1 MNPVRS
7 DEPLFDEAFLAKIE
21 RLALAA
27 RRSEGAGT
35 PRADRRGGRHEFA
48 DHRAYSPGDD
58 LRFVDWHLYG
68 RLGSLFLK
76 EFAREEE
83 ASVVLLLDLS
93 ASMAG
98 KLRGALRLSAALLT
112 VALAR
117 GDRVRLATARDGDL
131 RLSSTLAGDA
141 RRAELLDLLGACD
154 GTAAGGTDLDAS
166 LARLAPDRGPGR
178 RVLLVISDLLAAR
191 DGRRALAVHRGDVF
205 VFHWLDEAERSP
217 PASGRVRLVSVE
229 NGAENGAEEAYV
241 GPAEAARYAAEFERW
256 AEDLRRHLARGGVRY
271 LLTPAERPVED
282 IVLTTLT
289 AEGVLE

>member
-1 MNPVRS
+1 VS
-7 DEPLFDEAFLAKIE
+7 SEALFDDAFLRKIE

-27 RRSEGAGT
+27 RRSEGSGT

-68 RLGSLFLK
+68 RLGRLFLK

-83 ASVVLLLDLS
+83 AAVVLVLDRS
-93 ASMAG
+93 ASMAP

-117 GDRVRLATARDGDL
+117 GDRVRFATARDGKL
-131 RLSSTLAGDA
+131 ELSRTLSGEG
-141 RRAELLDLLGACD
+141 RRAELL
-154 GTAAGGTDLDAS
+154 AALAANGDSASGGTDLDAS

-178 RVLLVISDLLAAR
+178 RVLILVSDLLTDR
-191 DGRRALAVHRGDVF
+191 DGRRALAAHRGDVF
-205 VFHWLDEAERSP
+205 LFHWLLEVERTP
-217 PASGRVRLVSVE
+217 PPSGRVRLVS
-229 NGAENGAEEAYV
+229 AEGGEEDAWI
-241 GPAEAARYAAEFERW
+241 GEGEAARYAAEFERW
-256 AEDLRRHLARGGVRY
+256 AGELRSHFARHGVRY

-282 IVLTTLT
+282 IVLKTLV
-289 AEGVLE
+289 AEGVLR